1 MKTYYFKHTY
11 QQQGNFIMSTNTLQ
25 SNPSLSSNRDLKDFN
40 PLKHF
45 SQDNY
50 KNNYPGCND
59 FLTEDSPHLYQVT
72 KSELTSTLD
81 NLLETLVTY
90 NSQENVV
97 EYLSNEGFN
106 WPQKQK
112 DHLEKGLFHL
122 NNALIWQC
130 GQSSNFSFKDVLE
143 LTTQFCIANNERG
156 LSKSCFYEHFNVCN
170 QVNLLQY
177 SCGLIQTNNKCESI
191 PVFNQL
197 CSTNDDFSSYDT
209 RELRRA
215 IISAYRNDW
224 DINTLQ
230 ENHKNIIFSIDES
243 VLNLLKQAMPSPEES
258 SFNPAVNQDSD
269 PQISIWCDPNIEPRY
284 ALYHSCRNRINDCL
298 HDAYTHAIQLPPV
311 NENAKDLCSILGVND
326 IVAIDGSGDHLG
338 DNKACNESFGST
350 AFGLALHK
358 AQSLVYDMTLF
369 IDIDNGTSNEQ
380 ERLPMVAE
388 KYQDKNI
395 QINADRRYGSYEL
408 FKQLNLLG
416 VQFVIR
422 TKTNF
427 QPDIMSCVEIDAS
440 FDYRKSSFHN
450 AHIISSSE
458 YDPKTTSRPLPVSCN
473 NIKVY
478 HCSGSL
484 HPSDTDGYFYMIE
497 VPNPYSDDGDYA
509 LLSTNVDLNLDDPV
523 KFLEKVMAVI
533 ASYNFRWGIEITFG
547 YDKKCT
553 SLEKVS
559 KLDPPLAAT
568 VIAYS
573 ILSENIINLM
583 ARYFY
588 YQQALNEQQGNEV
601 IILEALPYS
610 SRSLLLKDHCCRD
623 FLCLFFDKANIKTCE
638 SLPLNQR
645 LIRNI
650 KACKKA
656 CISKENIKRSLQSPN
671 RFSGEK
677 VCELFKKEIELRNI
691 DNNQLKEIDCIIKQE
706 YALNADDLDCW
717 ANLHIS
723 NFKLAFEC
731 NYKAACKA
739 TSFLIR
745 KTYIGVHELDCLR
758 LKIINVAKEKLKNAQ
773 LPKRVVEY
781 FQEVVE
787 LLDYSYKLAPAGTML

>member
-1 MKTYYFKHTY
+1 
-11 QQQGNFIMSTNTLQ
+11 MSNNTLQ

-72 KSELTSTLD
+72 KIELTSTLD

-90 NSQENVV
+90 ISQENVV

-170 QVNLLQY
+170 QVSLLQNC
-177 SCGLIQTNNKCESI
+177 CGLIQTNNKSEAA

-258 SFNPAVNQDSD
+258 SFNPTVNQDSD

-311 NENAKDLCSILGVND
+311 NENAKDLCNILGVND

-369 IDIDNGTSNEQ
+369 IDIDSGTSNEL
-380 ERLPMVAE
+380 ERLPIVAK
-388 KYQDKNI
+388 KYEAKDI
-395 QINADRRYGSYEL
+395 LITADRKYASYNL

-416 VQFVIR
+416 VKFVIR
-422 TKTNF
+422 TKTNL

-458 YDPKTTSRPLPVSCN
+458 YDPKTTSRPLPESCN
-473 NIKVY
+473 KIKVY

-497 VPNPYSDDGDYA
+497 VPNPYSNDGDYA
-509 LLSTNVDLNLDDPV
+509 LLATNVDLNLDDPV

-691 DNNQLKEIDCIIKQE
+691 DNNQLKEIDRIIKQE

-745 KTYIGVHELDCLR
+745 KTYIGVQELDCLR

>member
-1 MKTYYFKHTY
+1 
-11 QQQGNFIMSTNTLQ
+11 
-25 SNPSLSSNRDLKDFN
+25 
-40 PLKHF
+40 
-45 SQDNY
+45 
-50 KNNYPGCND
+50 
-59 FLTEDSPHLYQVT
+59 
-72 KSELTSTLD
+72 
-81 NLLETLVTY
+81 
-90 NSQENVV
+90 
-97 EYLSNEGFN
+97 
-106 WPQKQK
+106 
-112 DHLEKGLFHL
+112 
-122 NNALIWQC
+122 
-130 GQSSNFSFKDVLE
+130 
-143 LTTQFCIANNERG
+143 
-156 LSKSCFYEHFNVCN
+156 
-170 QVNLLQY
+170 
-177 SCGLIQTNNKCESI
+177 
-191 PVFNQL
+191 
-197 CSTNDDFSSYDT
+197 
-209 RELRRA
+209 
-215 IISAYRNDW
+215 
-224 DINTLQ
+224 
-230 ENHKNIIFSIDES
+230 
-243 VLNLLKQAMPSPEES
+243 
-258 SFNPAVNQDSD
+258 
-269 PQISIWCDPNIEPRY
+269 
-284 ALYHSCRNRINDCL
+284 
-298 HDAYTHAIQLPPV
+298 
-311 NENAKDLCSILGVND
+311 
-326 IVAIDGSGDHLG
+326 
-338 DNKACNESFGST
+338 
-350 AFGLALHK
+350 
-358 AQSLVYDMTLF
+358 
-369 IDIDNGTSNEQ
+369 
-380 ERLPMVAE
+380 
-388 KYQDKNI
+388 
-395 QINADRRYGSYEL
+395 
-408 FKQLNLLG
+408 
-416 VQFVIR
+416 
-422 TKTNF
+422 
-427 QPDIMSCVEIDAS
+427 
-440 FDYRKSSFHN
+440 
-450 AHIISSSE
+450 
-458 YDPKTTSRPLPVSCN
+458 
-473 NIKVY
+473 
-478 HCSGSL
+478 
-484 HPSDTDGYFYMIE
+484 
-497 VPNPYSDDGDYA
+497 
-509 LLSTNVDLNLDDPV
+509 
-523 KFLEKVMAVI
+523 MAVI
-533 ASYNFRWGIEITFG
+533 ASYNFRWGIETTFC

-691 DNNQLKEIDCIIKQE
+691 DNNQLKEIDRIIKQE

-745 KTYIGVHELDCLR
+745 KTYIGVQELDCLR